1 MNLSNSMVDEE
12 ANISEL
18 HSVICPMQT
27 PHIRPEQRDN
37 LSIEMAIDTDPIIF
51 VNNDGHV
58 VSIPSH
64 RFINDSA
71 IPIVEDIWAT
81 ATLAVSRD
89 GAKHD

>member
-1 MNLSNSMVDEE
+1 MPTL
-12 ANISEL
+12 
-18 HSVICPMQT
+18 
-27 PHIRPEQRDN
+27 HIRPEQQDN

-51 VNNDGHV
+51 VNNDRHV

-81 ATLAVSRD
+81 ATLPVSGD
-89 GAKHD
+89 GAERD